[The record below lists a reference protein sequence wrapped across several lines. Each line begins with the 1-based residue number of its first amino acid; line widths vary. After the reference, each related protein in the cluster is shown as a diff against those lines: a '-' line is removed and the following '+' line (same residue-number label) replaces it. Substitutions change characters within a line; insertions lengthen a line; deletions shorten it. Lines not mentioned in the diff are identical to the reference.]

1 MLTTPLFSIRRRFRK
16 KDLIRAVILV
26 GTGSLGGA
34 TAERPAAAAW
44 AVDVTGRDPK
54 SMTPALSSVGD
65 GVDLLVDLPAYRAAD
80 VRALLPVMT
89 SVRSSV
95 LISSRAVCVDPV
107 GNHIN

>member
-65 GVDLLVDLPAYRAAD
+65 GVDLPAYRAAD

>member
-54 SMTPALSSVGD
+54 SMPPALSSVGD
-65 GVDLLVDLPAYRAAD
+65 GVDLPAYRAAD